1 VLYLRTLLALLLL
14 AGTASAVE
22 GPKRVLLVTHAGGFM
37 HDSLLTAERVLK
49 DMGPREGFQ
58 VTCWRFTA
66 DPDARIKV
74 KRRVSG
80 QVQEQETTALDD
92 YSARFLR
99 AMGEPVT
106 RRQCGRIN
114 SGSLSEFDAVIFLT
128 TSTWDP
134 SSGSHPLTEPELRD
148 LIAWVNGGGAFLA
161 THCGSDTLH
170 NTAYGQLVGATFG
183 GHPWVQKVRLHAED
197 PKHPAA
203 QGLIDGSEIFDEIY
217 QFGDKPDSPA
227 SVTLK
232 IQPYSRDR
240 LHIILSVGNL
250 SIDVSKGS
258 RKDHDYPVAWCQQF
272 GKGRSFYTSLGHHP
286 DVWNDPRF
294 QKHLVGGLKWAMGQ
308 ADGDATPSTQLTR
321 RSRDPR

>member
-1 VLYLRTLLALLLL
+1 
-14 AGTASAVE
+14 
-22 GPKRVLLVTHAGGFM
+22 
-37 HDSLLTAERVLK
+37 
-49 DMGPREGFQ
+49 
-58 VTCWRFTA
+58 
-66 DPDARIKV
+66 
-74 KRRVSG
+74 
-80 QVQEQETTALDD
+80 
-92 YSARFLR
+92 
-99 AMGEPVT
+99 
-106 RRQCGRIN
+106 
-114 SGSLSEFDAVIFLT
+114 LSEFDAVIFLT

-227 SVTLK
+227 SVPLK

-240 LHIILSVGNL
+240 LHIILSVDNL

-321 RSRDPR
+321 RSRDPREWRGPRGGTDQARWAARVHTRWFQQVTQIHERPDPVPLARGSQLHPRQC